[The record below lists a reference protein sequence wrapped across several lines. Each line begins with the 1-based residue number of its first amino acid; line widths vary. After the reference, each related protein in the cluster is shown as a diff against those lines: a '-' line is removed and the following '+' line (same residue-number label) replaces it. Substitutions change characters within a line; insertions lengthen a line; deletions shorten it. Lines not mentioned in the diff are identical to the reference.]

1 VDNCPKEKGEGELKD
16 QAEQIQA
23 GKLVRQRL
31 AKELL
36 QSKDSEV
43 TDMAYVMAREASKV
57 PPEA

>member
-1 VDNCPKEKGEGELKD
+1 MDNCPKEKGEGELKD

>member
-1 VDNCPKEKGEGELKD
+1 MDNCPKEKGEEELKD

-31 AKELL
+31 TKELL